1 VHAHASGSMRSLE
14 AADTPKLS
22 TSVHG
27 RIALMKLPQSSQHT
41 PLSRTHTL
49 RTRFDTHTH
58 ITRFPFLS
66 FPFRKTILVLGLL
79 FLVILVLGLLFL
91 VNPNTPIFA
100 RLLRTKVAVFAIR
113 KPLHLCNDL
122 DHSLSLAI
130 SCSLS
135 NSLSYSDF

>member
-1 VHAHASGSMRSLE
+1 MRMRRE
-14 AADTPKLS
+14 ACARSKQPTLAKLS

-49 RTRFDTHTH
+49 RTRIDTHTH
-58 ITRFPFLS
+58 TTRFPFLS

-79 FLVILVLGLLFL
+79 FLV
-91 VNPNTPIFA
+91 NSNTPNFP

-122 DHSLSLAI
+122 DLVDLSLSLAI